1 MKIKTFLALLLLVI
15 VGCGCSKTYK
25 DNFKEVSFRTLFSG
39 CNFLDLEYENKK
51 EIISS
56 EAELQKVAEI
66 LRLTTET
73 VDNFKI
79 DFSQKQVI
87 VIWGKI
93 ENYTPSS
100 INVTSIAEDNNTIV
114 VHTVSEVKG
123 LGTAQSCPFCIVEIP
138 KTNKNITYKNKAL

>member
-1 MKIKTFLALLLLVI
+1 MKTKTFLTLLLLV
-15 VGCGCSKTYK
+15 VGCSCSKTDK
-25 DNFKEVSFRTLFSG
+25 DNFKEVPFRTLFSG
-39 CNFLDLEYENKK
+39 CNSPDLEYINKK
-51 EIISS
+51 EIISN
-56 EAELQKVAEI
+56 EVELQKIGEV

-73 VDNFKI
+73 INSFKI

-87 VIWGKI
+87 VIWGK
-93 ENYTPSS
+93 EERYTPSS

-123 LGTAQSCPFCIVEIP
+123 LGAAFSCPFCIVEIP

>member
-1 MKIKTFLALLLLVI
+1 MKTKTFLVLLLLVI
-15 VGCGCSKTYK
+15 VGCGCSKADK
-25 DNFKEVSFRTLFSG
+25 DNFKEVPCRTLFSG
-39 CNFLDLEYENKK
+39 CNSPDL
-51 EIISS
+51 
-56 EAELQKVAEI
+56 ELQKIGEV

-73 VDNFKI
+73 INSFKI

-87 VIWGKI
+87 VIWGK
-93 ENYTPSS
+93 EERYTPSS

-123 LGTAQSCPFCIVEIP
+123 LAPAQSCPFCIVEIP

>member
-1 MKIKTFLALLLLVI
+1 MKTKTFLALLLLVI
-15 VGCGCSKTYK
+15 VGCSCSKTDK
-25 DNFKEVSFRTLFSG
+25 DNFKEVPFRTLFSG

-51 EIISS
+51 EIISN

-87 VIWGKI
+87 VI
-93 ENYTPSS
+93 
-100 INVTSIAEDNNTIV
+100 
-114 VHTVSEVKG
+114 
-123 LGTAQSCPFCIVEIP
+123 
-138 KTNKNITYKNKAL
+138 